1 MKRTAIS
8 LLAGI
13 TLVLAGCAAIGQT
26 SAPVDGLR
34 CEYLTDPLGIDVPT
48 PRLSWQL
55 APGPNEL
62 RQTAYQILVASS
74 LEALRKDNG
83 DLWDSKRV
91 ESQDSTFVPYAGR
104 PLASGMQCFWKVRV
118 WRQSGRATS
127 WSNPARWS
135 MGILSEP
142 EWYGRFI
149 GQARPTAVKE
159 GTPLRFPWLRKT
171 LDLKEKPRRA
181 TAYVNAL
188 GYYELYI
195 NGRKVDDYVL
205 APAVSDYS
213 KRTVYVTHDITDY
226 LVAGKNCLALW
237 LGRGWYVH
245 GHPGVIHDGP
255 LVRAQFDIRLSDG
268 SNMKVGTDET
278 WKVHA
283 SPIAPLGRG
292 TAFGD
297 YGGEHYDAGLE
308 IEGWNTAA
316 LDDSNWDAAAVF
328 APPHTVTAAQMVE
341 PNRIVETLKPVKIE
355 ENPAGAWLIDMGKNY
370 VGWLELNLPADTAA
384 GANIKIEYA
393 DWTPTSGRW
402 ATFNQ
407 RDEYVTRA
415 GAQTIRSRFN
425 YHGFRYAHVTGLR
438 IAPSGDDVKGSAIRT
453 GYDRASEFESSS
465 DYLNRLYRTV
475 TWTWEC
481 LSLGGYVVDCPTRER
496 LGYGGDSGTSIETG
510 LINYDS
516 GGLYN
521 RWSDIWRDAQDPTT
535 GDLPYTA
542 PNYPD
547 QGGGG
552 PMWSGFM
559 VTMPWQVYQQYG
571 DRRVLEKNY
580 PAIRKWL
587 AFADSKT
594 VNHILEPYVSIGIR
608 MRQWNYLGDWVT
620 PRREGVTDA
629 AREPAGARFI
639 NNCHYLYTL
648 QLASKIAAILGES
661 QDAAMY
667 RERAATLSRVL
678 QEKFYDAAKGL
689 YATGEQPYL
698 ALPLLLHVTP
708 PELHD
713 SVMKTLEQTIL
724 AKNRGHI
731 DAGMHGTYFLLKEL
745 MAEDRNDLI
754 FTMASQTT
762 YPGWG
767 DMLRQ
772 GATTIW
778 EDWSG
783 GSHIHDCLISI
794 GTWFVEGIGGIH
806 MDESA
811 PGFRHFAIKPGVV
824 GDLTFAHARYRSIH
838 GWIASD
844 WRIEN
849 GVLHLEVT
857 VPPGTTAT
865 VYTGKG
871 TVEVGSGHHVFTGL
885 VPPKL

>member
-438 IAPSGDDVKGSAIRT
+438 T
-453 GYDRASEFESSS
+453 
-465 DYLNRLYRTV
+465 RL
-475 TWTWEC
+475 
-481 LSLGGYVVDCPTRER
+481 
-496 LGYGGDSGTSIETG
+496 
-510 LINYDS
+510 
-516 GGLYN
+516 
-521 RWSDIWRDAQDPTT
+521 
-535 GDLPYTA
+535 
-542 PNYPD
+542 
-547 QGGGG
+547 
-552 PMWSGFM
+552 
-559 VTMPWQVYQQYG
+559 
-571 DRRVLEKNY
+571 
-580 PAIRKWL
+580 
-587 AFADSKT
+587 
-594 VNHILEPYVSIGIR
+594 
-608 MRQWNYLGDWVT
+608 
-620 PRREGVTDA
+620 
-629 AREPAGARFI
+629 
-639 NNCHYLYTL
+639 
-648 QLASKIAAILGES
+648 
-661 QDAAMY
+661 
-667 RERAATLSRVL
+667 
-678 QEKFYDAAKGL
+678 
-689 YATGEQPYL
+689 
-698 ALPLLLHVTP
+698 
-708 PELHD
+708 
-713 SVMKTLEQTIL
+713 
-724 AKNRGHI
+724 
-731 DAGMHGTYFLLKEL
+731 
-745 MAEDRNDLI
+745 
-754 FTMASQTT
+754 
-762 YPGWG
+762 
-767 DMLRQ
+767 
-772 GATTIW
+772 
-778 EDWSG
+778 
-783 GSHIHDCLISI
+783 
-794 GTWFVEGIGGIH
+794 
-806 MDESA
+806 
-811 PGFRHFAIKPGVV
+811 
-824 GDLTFAHARYRSIH
+824 
-838 GWIASD
+838 
-844 WRIEN
+844 
-849 GVLHLEVT
+849 
-857 VPPGTTAT
+857 PGTT
-865 VYTGKG
+865 
-871 TVEVGSGHHVFTGL
+871 
-885 VPPKL
+885 